1 MTTGAPLD
9 AAARRRRDFWWIMA
23 FAAVTAL
30 LWHTVFLFPLR
41 CFVVL
46 VHETGHA
53 LAAILTGAQVDHLV
67 VRPDESG
74 EVLYR
79 GGWPVVVSAA
89 GYVGSSGLGALL
101 LALTAYPQSHRVA
114 TAVLGAVLVAVTALF
129 VPFTN
134 FFGFVLGMAWGF
146 LLLHLGIRAYP
157 WLPRFVNFLAVML
170 CFYAVYDFGDFLL
183 GDPMRTDPGILASH
197 LGMPFLAWPIGIT
210 WVVLSLWLMYRG
222 ARTAFGIGSGG
233 GPKPA

>member
-1 MTTGAPLD
+1 MTSAALD
-9 AAARRRRDFWWIMA
+9 APGRRRRDLWWILG
-23 FAAVTAL
+23 FAVVTIL
-30 LWHTVFLFPLR
+30 LWHTIVLFPLR

-53 LAAILTGAQVDHLV
+53 LAALLTGASIDHLV

-79 GGWPVVVSAA
+79 GGWPVIISAA
-89 GYVGSSGLGALL
+89 GYVGSSLLGSIL
-101 LALTAYPQSHRVA
+101 LALTAYPRWHRIA
-114 TAVLGAVLVAVTALF
+114 TGVLGVVLVGVTLAF

-134 FFGFVLGMAWGF
+134 FFGFVLGLGWGF
-146 LLLHLGIRAYP
+146 ALLHLGIRNYT

-170 CFYAVYDFGDFLL
+170 CFYAVYDFGDFIL

-197 LGMPFLAWPIGIT
+197 LGLPFLAWPIGIA
-210 WVVLSLWLMYRG
+210 WVIISLWLMYRG
-222 ARTAFGIGSGG
+222 ARVAFGLDTPNT
-233 GPKPA
+233 PKPA

>member
-1 MTTGAPLD
+1 VTTGAPLD

-89 GYVGSSGLGALL
+89 GYVGSSGLGRCC
-101 LALTAYPQSHRVA
+101 SR
-114 TAVLGAVLVAVTALF
+114 
-129 VPFTN
+129 
-134 FFGFVLGMAWGF
+134 
-146 LLLHLGIRAYP
+146 
-157 WLPRFVNFLAVML
+157 
-170 CFYAVYDFGDFLL
+170 
-183 GDPMRTDPGILASH
+183 
-197 LGMPFLAWPIGIT
+197 
-210 WVVLSLWLMYRG
+210 
-222 ARTAFGIGSGG
+222 
-233 GPKPA
+233 